1 LLYATLV
8 AQPKRLP
15 GISYDQ
21 LAVYFITTV
30 TLNRV
35 KVFTDH
41 EFAQFVV
48 DALVAIAKRLG
59 FQISAYVVMPDH
71 VHFVA
76 TAEEE
81 GADLE
86 RLVKDWKQKT
96 GFEWKKKHK
105 YRLWQKGYIDRVLRA
120 EEHTLSVCRYVL
132 ENPVRAKLA
141 AHPSDYPLC
150 GSTQYTIEEIC
161 EAIHIRGWW
170 NPY

>member
-86 RLVKDWKQKT
+86 QLVKDWKQKT

-105 YRLWQKGYIDRVLRA
+105 YRLWQKGYVDRVLRA
-120 EEHTLSVCRYVL
+120 EEHTLCVCRYVL
-132 ENPVRAKLA
+132 ENPIRAKLA
-141 AHPSDYPLC
+141 AHPIDYLLC
-150 GSTQYTIEEIC
+150 G
-161 EAIHIRGWW
+161 
-170 NPY
+170 

>member
-1 LLYATLV
+1 M

-21 LAVYFITTV
+21 LGAYFITTV
-30 TLNRV
+30 ALNRV
-35 KVFTDH
+35 KAFNDQG
-41 EFAQFVV
+41 FAQFAIDV
-48 DALVAIAKRLG
+48 LIEIAKKLG

-76 TAEEE
+76 TAEVE

-96 GFEWKKKHK
+96 GYEWRKKHK
-105 YRLWQKGYIDRVLRA
+105 HKLWQKGYFDRVLRA
-120 EEHTLSVCRYVL
+120 EEHTLSVCRYVV
-132 ENPVRAKLA
+132 ENPVRAKIV
-141 AHPSDYPLC
+141 AHPIEYALC

-161 EAIHIRGWW
+161 EAIQIKGWW

>member
-1 LLYATLV
+1 M

-30 TLNRV
+30 TLNRL

-48 DALVAIAKRLG
+48 DALVAIAKKLG

-71 VHFVA
+71 IHFVA

-105 YRLWQKGYIDRVLRA
+105 R
-120 EEHTLSVCRYVL
+120 RYVL
-132 ENPVRAKLA
+132 ENPVRARLA
-141 AHPSDYPLC
+141 AHPSVYPLC
-150 GSTQYTIEEIC
+150 GSTQYTIDEIC
-161 EAIHIRGWW
+161 EAIQIKGWW

>member
-1 LLYATLV
+1 M

-30 TLNRV
+30 TMNRL

-48 DALVAIAKRLG
+48 DALVAIAKKLG

-71 VHFVA
+71 IHFVA

-105 YRLWQKGYIDRVLRA
+105 HRLWQKGYIDRVLRA
-120 EEHTLSVCRYVL
+120 EEHRCRSVVTFWKTPFVQSSRRT
-132 ENPVRAKLA
+132 RAFTRSA
-141 AHPSDYPLC
+141 DRR
-150 GSTQYTIEEIC
+150 STTIDEIC
-161 EAIHIRGWW
+161 EAIQIKGWW